1 MFKVSLFILYFQHKK
16 DLKKK
21 LVVVKKLGRFWKKM
35 EENELLGSPEETM
48 GFSREFSS
56 FKQSFMIKKYDFS
69 SLEQVEAIK
78 KELLGKRIL
87 ILNAKDILENIDVTQ
102 LKRGIE
108 DLKSFLRENGGS
120 MARLG
125 DQYLILTPNSYI
137 KISN

>member
-1 MFKVSLFILYFQHKK
+1 
-16 DLKKK
+16 
-21 LVVVKKLGRFWKKM
+21 M

-56 FKQSFMIKKYDFS
+56 FKQSFCIKKYHFS
-69 SLEQVEAIK
+69 SLEQVEEIK

-87 ILNAKDILENIDVTQ
+87 ILNAKDILQNIDVTQ

-125 DQYLILTPNSYI
+125 DQYLILTPNSYV

>member
-1 MFKVSLFILYFQHKK
+1 
-16 DLKKK
+16 
-21 LVVVKKLGRFWKKM
+21 LGRLWKRV
-35 EENELLGSPEETM
+35 EADLLSTPEETM

-56 FKQSFMIKKYDFS
+56 LKQSFTIKKYDFS
-69 SLEQVEAIK
+69 SLEQVEEIK
-78 KELLGKRIL
+78 KQLLGKRIL
-87 ILNAKDILENIDVTQ
+87 ILNAKDLLKNIDITK

-125 DQYLILTPNSYI
+125 DEYLILTPNSYV

>member
-1 MFKVSLFILYFQHKK
+1 M
-16 DLKKK
+16 
-21 LVVVKKLGRFWKKM
+21 VKKLGRWKKL
-35 EENELLGSPEETM
+35 EENQLLGSPEETM

-56 FKQSFMIKKYDFS
+56 LAQIFTIKKYNFN
-69 SLEQVEAIK
+69 SLEQVEEIK

-87 ILNAKDILENIDVTQ
+87 ILNAKDILQNIDVTQ

-108 DLKSFLRENGGS
+108 DLKSFLRDNGGS

-125 DQYLILTPNSYI
+125 DQYLILTPNSYV

>member
-1 MFKVSLFILYFQHKK
+1 MGRLWKRVEA
-16 DLKKK
+16 DL
-21 LVVVKKLGRFWKKM
+21 L
-35 EENELLGSPEETM
+35 STPEETM

-56 FKQSFMIKKYDFS
+56 LKQSFTIKKYDFS
-69 SLEQVEAIK
+69 SLEQVEEIK
-78 KELLGKRIL
+78 KQLLGKRIL
-87 ILNAKDILENIDVTQ
+87 ILNAKDLLKNIDITK

-125 DQYLILTPNSYI
+125 DQYLILTPNSCV

>member
-1 MFKVSLFILYFQHKK
+1 MFKLSLFIFYFQHKN

-35 EENELLGSPEETM
+35 ENELLISPEETM

-56 FKQSFMIKKYDFS
+56 FKQSFIIKKYDFS
-69 SLEQVEAIK
+69 SLEQVEEIK

-87 ILNAKDILENIDVTQ
+87 ILNAKDILQNIDVTQ

-108 DLKSFLRENGGS
+108 DLKSFLRDNGGS

-125 DQYLILTPNSYI
+125 DQYLILTPNQMV

>member
-1 MFKVSLFILYFQHKK
+1 MAK
-16 DLKKK
+16 
-21 LVVVKKLGRFWKKM
+21 FWKKV
-35 EENELLGSPEETM
+35 EADLLNSPEETM

-56 FKQSFMIKKYDFS
+56 LKESFTIKKYDFT
-69 SLEQVEAIK
+69 SLEQVEEIK
-78 KELLGKRIL
+78 KELLSKRIL
-87 ILNAKDILENIDVTQ
+87 ILNATDVLKNIDITQ

-125 DQYLILTPNSYI
+125 DQYLILTPNSWV

>member
-1 MFKVSLFILYFQHKK
+1 
-16 DLKKK
+16 
-21 LVVVKKLGRFWKKM
+21 LGRLWKRV
-35 EENELLGSPEETM
+35 EADLLSTPEETM

-56 FKQSFMIKKYDFS
+56 LKQSFTIKKYDFS
-69 SLEQVEAIK
+69 SLEQVEEIK
-78 KELLGKRIL
+78 KQLLGKRIL
-87 ILNAKDILENIDVTQ
+87 ILNAKDLLKNIDITK

-125 DQYLILTPNSYI
+125 DDYLILTPNSYV

>member
-1 MFKVSLFILYFQHKK
+1 VEE
-16 DLKKK
+16 DL
-21 LVVVKKLGRFWKKM
+21 LS
-35 EENELLGSPEETM
+35 SPEETM

-56 FKQSFMIKKYDFS
+56 MQSFTIKKYDFS
-69 SLEQVEAIK
+69 SLEQVEEIK

-87 ILNAKDILENIDVTQ
+87 ILNAADILKSIDITQ
-102 LKRGIE
+102 LKKGIE

-125 DQYLILTPNSYI
+125 DKYLILTPNSCV

>member
-1 MFKVSLFILYFQHKK
+1 M
-16 DLKKK
+16 
-21 LVVVKKLGRFWKKM
+21 GRLWKKV
-35 EENELLGSPEETM
+35 EADLLSTPEETM

-56 FKQSFMIKKYDFS
+56 LKQSFTIKKYDFS
-69 SLEQVEAIK
+69 SLEQVEEIK
-78 KELLGKRIL
+78 KQLLGKRIL
-87 ILNAKDILENIDVTQ
+87 ILNTKDLLKNIDISK

-125 DQYLILTPNSYI
+125 DEYLILTPNSWV

>member
-1 MFKVSLFILYFQHKK
+1 M
-16 DLKKK
+16 
-21 LVVVKKLGRFWKKM
+21 GRYWKKV
-35 EENELLGSPEETM
+35 EEDLLSSPEETM

-56 FKQSFMIKKYDFS
+56 LQSFTIKRYDFS
-69 SLEQVEAIK
+69 SLEQVEEIK
-78 KELLGKRIL
+78 KELLGKKIL
-87 ILNAKDILENIDVTQ
+87 ILNATDILKSIDITK

-125 DQYLILTPNSYI
+125 DQYLILTPNSCV